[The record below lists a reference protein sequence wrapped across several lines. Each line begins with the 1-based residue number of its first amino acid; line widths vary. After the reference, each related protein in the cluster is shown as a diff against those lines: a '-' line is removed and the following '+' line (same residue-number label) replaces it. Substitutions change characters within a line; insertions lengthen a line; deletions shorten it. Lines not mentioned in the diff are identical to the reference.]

1 MLDIYDFYDRMEH
14 NKIMLSFKGNITSE
28 LLTSILSIMESKLDN
43 LDEPPKV
50 KKKVYNVLV
59 EVLQNLY
66 HHMDEVP
73 GVMQDGVLDKSALFM
88 IGKVEDA
95 YRIFTGNFILAENVE
110 GLKEKILHINKL
122 ERDELKAYYKEV
134 LNNGEMSMKGGGG
147 LGLIDIAKKSGQKLG
162 YDFMDVDDNFSFFT
176 LNINIVPTKKIA
188 E

>member
-1 MLDIYDFYDRMEH
+1 
-14 NKIMLSFKGNITSE
+14 MLSFKGNITSE

-73 GVMQDGVLDKSALFM
+73 GIEQDGVLDKSALFM
-88 IGKVEDA
+88 IGKVEDD
-95 YRIFTGNFILAENVE
+95 YRIYTGNFILNENVDI
-110 GLKEKILHINKL
+110 LKGKILHINGLDK
-122 ERDELKAYYKEV
+122 EELKAYYKEV

-162 YDFMDVDDNFSFFT
+162 YDFMKVDDNFSFFT
-176 LNINIVPTKKIA
+176 LNINIVPTKKVTD
-188 E
+188 